1 MNRRTPAELEK
12 RLANLPLPA
21 YPDDLPV
28 VAMRAQIARA
38 IHDHPIV
45 IVCGETGSGKTTQL
59 PKICLEL
66 KRGVNG
72 LIGHTQPRRI
82 AARTVATRIAQEL
95 KTPLGQAVGYKV
107 RFSDKVSPN
116 TYIKLMTDGILLAET
131 QGDPL
136 LKRYDTI
143 IIDEAHERSLNIDF
157 LLGYL
162 KRLLPRRPDLKVIV
176 TSATIDAERFSTH
189 FTHWGIPAPVIE
201 VSGRMYP
208 VEVRYRPLKTK
219 DKTKEK
225 AASLTPDPSAPLQV
239 FPSPNGR
246 GEVRA
251 FARAK
256 EESTDEDIEAAI
268 LDAVDDLARERTG
281 GDILVFLPGEREIR
295 ETAEALRKHHPSG
308 AEILPLFARLSFEE
322 QDRVFKPHTGTRIVL
337 ATNVAETSLTVPG
350 IRYVIDP
357 GVARVNR
364 YSYRNKVE
372 LLQIEKISRASANQR
387 AGRCGRVAAG
397 VCIRLYDEED
407 FAARDEF
414 TDPEILRTSL
424 ASVIL
429 RMKSLK
435 IGDVEDF
442 PFLEPPPP
450 RMIADGYQLLAELG
464 AVDDENQLTPVGWQL
479 AKFPIDPRISRMIV
493 AAKQENC
500 LAEVLIIASALS
512 VQDPRDRPFD
522 RAEAADRAHQPFQ
535 DERSDFM
542 GYLKL
547 WKFFDDAIRHKKS
560 KRKLIDQCQQH
571 FLSHRRLRE
580 WRDIHGQ
587 LAALTGEM
595 GLRENEIPA
604 TYEQIHRALLA
615 GLLGNLGFKNDEGE
629 YLGARG
635 IKFTIFPGSV
645 LRKASST
652 SAKWVMA
659 GELVDTARL
668 YARCVARIEPEWI
681 EPVAAAMLKRHYF
694 DPHWEKDRAMVT
706 AYERVTLYGLTLVPR
721 RSVHYGPIN
730 PVEAREIFI
739 RRALVEGDFQTSA
752 KFFVQNQVVIKEVQA
767 LEHKARKRDVLVDEH
782 TLFAFFNALVPPDI
796 HNGAA
801 FEQWRTQA
809 EQQNPRLLYLTRE
822 YLMRHAAM
830 DITEAQFPETLSA
843 GEVTYKLRYRFEPAH
858 PLDGV
863 TVTVPLHLLNTLEDT
878 PFDWLAPGM
887 IRDKVAAYLKALPKT
902 LRRNLFP
909 LPEQVT
915 AFLTGCDTRKP
926 FVDALAN
933 FVRQRAGQPVATA
946 VWDGAQIPAHLRM
959 NFRVIDDAGREL
971 ANGRDLAALKVQL
984 GQAAQLTFSD
994 IETGI
999 ERDHIKVWDCGDL
1012 PEQIS
1017 FTRNGRKL
1025 TGYPAL
1031 VDERD
1036 SVAIRLFD
1044 VKQAADAAMRAGV
1057 TRLMRLAL
1065 KEQMKQLEKNLRG
1078 FEQASLQLR
1087 SIAGVDDLREDVIAA
1102 ITDRAFIGEDTLPR
1116 TQKDYETQLKRAR
1129 TRLPAVSEGAC
1140 RLLAAIGV
1148 EYHQVSLALGG
1159 AAGALARPA
1168 ADIKAQLSR
1177 LIFKG
1182 WFAATPWEQLAH
1194 LPRYLQ
1200 AMQKR
1205 LEKYPRDIERD
1216 ARHAATIGGW
1226 WKRYD
1231 ALLEKQTQAGAI
1243 DPRLGELR
1251 WQLEELRVSLFAQ
1264 ELKTPYPVS
1273 YKRIEKFW
1281 NAMR

>member
-1 MNRRTPAELEK
+1 MSLPDPEH
-12 RLANLPLPA
+12 RLRNLPKPT

-28 VAMRAQIARA
+28 VARRADIARA
-38 IHDHPIV
+38 ISEHQVV
-45 IVCGETGSGKTTQL
+45 IICGETGSGKTTQL

-66 KRGVNG
+66 QRGVKG

-95 KTPLGQAVGYKV
+95 KSPLGQAVGYKV

-162 KRLLPRRPDLKVIV
+162 KRLLPQRRDLKVIV
-176 TSATIDAERFSTH
+176 TSATIDADRFSKH
-189 FTHWGIPAPVIE
+189 FAHSGKPAPVIE
-201 VSGRMYP
+201 VSGRMFP
-208 VEVRYRPLKTK
+208 VEVRYRPLKTRNK
-219 DKTKEK
+219 A
-225 AASLTPDPSAPLQV
+225 AASLTAGGSGQKV
-239 FPSPNGR
+239 IQ
-246 GEVRA
+246 E
-251 FARAK
+251 
-256 EESTDEDIEAAI
+256 DEDIEAAI
-268 LDAVDDLARERTG
+268 LDAVDDLARDRTG

-295 ETAEALRKHHPSG
+295 DTAEALRKHHPAG
-308 AEILPLFARLSFEE
+308 AEILPLFARLSHEE
-322 QDRVFKPHTGTRIVL
+322 QDRVFKPHGGQRIVL

-387 AGRCGRVAAG
+387 SGRCGRVAAG
-397 VCIRLYDEED
+397 VCIRLYDAED

-424 ASVIL
+424 AAVIL

-479 AKFPIDPRISRMIV
+479 AKFPIDPRISRMIL

-500 LAEVLIIASALS
+500 LREVLIIASALS

-535 DERSDFM
+535 DEHSDFM
-542 GYLKL
+542 AYLKI
-547 WKFFDDAIRHKKS
+547 WSFFDEAIKHKKS
-560 KRKLIDQCQQH
+560 NRKLIDHCQDH

-587 LAALTGEM
+587 LAAVTGEM
-595 GLRENEIPA
+595 GLRENQIPA
-604 TYEQIHRALLA
+604 TFEQIHRALLA
-615 GLLGNLGFKNDEGE
+615 GLLGNLGFKNDEGD

-659 GELVDTARL
+659 GELVETTRL
-668 YARCVARIEPEWI
+668 YARCVAKIDPDWI
-681 EPVAAAMLKRHYF
+681 ERIAGDMVKRHHF

-706 AYERVTLYGLTLVPR
+706 AYERVTLYGLTIVPK

-730 PVEAREIFI
+730 PFEAREIFI
-739 RRALVEGDFQTSA
+739 RRALVEGDYQTTA
-752 KFFVQNQVVIKEVQA
+752 KFFVQNQIVIKEVQA
-767 LEHKARKRDVLVDEH
+767 LEHKARKHDVLVDEQS
-782 TLFAFFNALVPPDI
+782 LFAFFDALVPPDI

-801 FEQWRTQA
+801 FEAWRIEA
-809 EQQNPRLLYLTRE
+809 EKTNPQLLYLTRD
-822 YLMRHAAM
+822 YLMRHSAIA
-830 DITEAQFPETLSA
+830 ITEDQFPETLRVN
-843 GEVTYKLRYRFEPAH
+843 EVTYKVRYRFEPAH

-863 TVTVPLHLLNTLEDT
+863 TVTVPLHLLNTLEET

-915 AFLTGCDTRKP
+915 AFLTECDTRKP
-926 FVDALAN
+926 FTTALAD
-933 FVRQRAGQPVATA
+933 FVRKRAGQPVAAT
-946 VWDGAQIPAHLRM
+946 VWDGAEIPAHLKM

-971 ANGRDLAALKVQL
+971 ANERDLAALQAQL
-984 GQAAQLTFSD
+984 GQAAQLTFATV
-994 IETGI
+994 ETGI
-999 ERDHIKVWDCGDL
+999 ERDNIKVWDCGDL

-1017 FTRNGRKL
+1017 FARNGRKL

-1031 VDERD
+1031 VDENV

-1044 VKQAADAAMRAGV
+1044 VKQAADAAMRLGV

-1078 FEQASLQLR
+1078 FDQAAMQLR
-1087 SIAGVDDLREDVIAA
+1087 GVAGVDDLREDVIAA
-1102 ITDRAFIGEDTLPR
+1102 ITDRAFIGEDALPR
-1116 TQKDYETQLKRAR
+1116 SQKDYETQLKRAR

-1140 RLLAAIGV
+1140 RLLAAIGA
-1148 EYHQVSLALGG
+1148 EYHQVSLALG
-1159 AAGALARPA
+1159 AAKGVLSRPG

-1182 WFAATPWEQLAH
+1182 WFAATPWEQLAQ

-1205 LEKYPRDIERD
+1205 LEKYPRDVERD
-1216 ARHAATIGGW
+1216 GKHAASISGW
-1226 WKRYD
+1226 WKKYEE
-1231 ALLEKQTQAGAI
+1231 LLERQTQAGTVDA
-1243 DPRLGELR
+1243 RLHELR
-1251 WQLEELRVSLFAQ
+1251 WHMEELRVSLFAQ
-1264 ELKTPYPVS
+1264 ELKTPYPIS
-1273 YKRIEKFW
+1273 YKRLEKFW
-1281 NAMR
+1281 SAIQ

>member
-1 MNRRTPAELEK
+1 MRASHEPPAMNIHSATFGA
-12 RLANLPLPA
+12 RLANLPQPT

-28 VAMRAQIARA
+28 VARREDIARA
-38 IHDHPIV
+38 ITDNQVV
-45 IVCGETGSGKTTQL
+45 IICGETGSGKTTQL

-66 KRGVNG
+66 KRGVEG

-95 KTPLGQAVGYKV
+95 KSPLGQAVGYKV

-189 FTHWGIPAPVIE
+189 FNGAPVIE
-201 VSGRMYP
+201 VSGRMFP
-208 VEVRYRPLKTK
+208 VEVHYRPLKTK
-219 DKTKEK
+219 DKTKDK
-225 AASLTPDPSAPLQV
+225 ATPQEA
-239 FPSPNGR
+239 
-246 GEVRA
+246 
-251 FARAK
+251 
-256 EESTDEDIEAAI
+256 EDIEAAI
-268 LDAVDDLARERTG
+268 LDAVDDLARDRTG

-295 ETAEALRKHHPSG
+295 ETAEALRKHHPAG
-308 AEILPLFARLSFEE
+308 TEILPLFARLSHED
-322 QDRVFKPHTGTRIVL
+322 QDRVFKPHGGRRIVL

-350 IRYVIDP
+350 IRYVIDA
-357 GVARVNR
+357 GLARVNR

-372 LLQIEKISRASANQR
+372 LLQTEKISRASANQR

-397 VCIRLYDEED
+397 VCIRLYDAED

-424 ASVIL
+424 AAVIL
-429 RMKSLK
+429 RMKALK

-464 AVDDENQLTPVGWQL
+464 AVDDDNQLTKIGWQL
-479 AKFPIDPRISRMIV
+479 AKFPIDPRISRMIL

-500 LAEVLIIASALS
+500 LAEMLIIASALS
-512 VQDPRDRPFD
+512 VQDPRDRPLD
-522 RAEAADRAHQPFQ
+522 RAEAADRAHQSFQ

-542 GYLKL
+542 AFLKI
-547 WKFFDDAIRHKKS
+547 WKFFDDAIKHKKS
-560 KRKLIDQCQQH
+560 NRKLIDECQAH

-580 WRDIHGQ
+580 LRDIHGQ
-587 LAALTGEM
+587 LAAVTGEM
-595 GLRENEIPA
+595 GLRDNEIPA
-604 TYEQIHRALLA
+604 SYEQIHRALLA

-645 LRKASST
+645 LRKAQP
-652 SAKWVMA
+652 KWVMA
-659 GELVDTARL
+659 GELVETQRL
-668 YARCVARIEPEWI
+668 YARCVAKIDPDWI
-681 EPVAAAMLKRHYF
+681 ERIAGNMVKRHYF

-706 AYERVTLYGLTLVPR
+706 AYERVTLYGLTIVPK
-721 RSVHYGPIN
+721 RSVHYGPIK
-730 PVEAREIFI
+730 PAEAREIFI
-739 RRALVEGDFQTSA
+739 RRALVEGDYQTSA
-752 KFFVQNQVVIKEVQA
+752 KFFSQNQMVIKEVQA
-767 LEHKARKRDVLVDEH
+767 LENKARKRDVMVDEH
-782 TLFAFFNALVPPDI
+782 SLFAFFDERVPVDI
-796 HNGAA
+796 YNGAG
-801 FEQWRTQA
+801 FEAWRA
-809 EQQNPRLLYLTRE
+809 EAEKQNPQLLCLTRE
-822 YLMRHAAM
+822 YLMRHSAM
-830 DITEAQFPETLSA
+830 DITEEQFPETLRV
-843 GEVTYKLRYRFEPAH
+843 GEMSYKLRYRFEPGHA
-858 PLDGV
+858 LDGV
-863 TVTVPLHLLNTLEDT
+863 TVTVPLHLLNTLEET

-887 IRDKVAAYLKALPKT
+887 IRDKVAAYLKALPKN

-915 AFLTGCDTRKP
+915 AFLSASDTRKP
-926 FVDALAN
+926 FTTALAD
-933 FVRQRAGQPVATA
+933 FVRQRAGQPVAAA
-946 VWDGAQIPAHLRM
+946 VWDGAEIPAHLKM

-971 ANGRDLAALKVQL
+971 ASGRDLAALQVQL
-984 GQAAQLTFSD
+984 GQAAQLTFSTAGKT
-994 IETGI
+994 ETGI
-999 ERDHIKVWDCGDL
+999 ERDNIKVWDCGDL
-1012 PEQIS
+1012 PEQIA
-1017 FTRNGRKL
+1017 FTRAGRKL

-1044 VKQAADAAMRAGV
+1044 VKQAADAAMRLGV

-1078 FEQASLQLR
+1078 FDQASMQLR
-1087 SIAGVDDLREDVIAA
+1087 SVEGVDDLREDVIAA
-1102 ITDRAFIGEDTLPR
+1102 ITSRAFIGDDALPR
-1116 TQKDYETQLKRAR
+1116 SQKDYETQLKRAR

-1140 RLLAAIGV
+1140 RLLAEIGAQ
-1148 EYHQVSLALGG
+1148 YHQVSLALGTANG
-1159 AAGALARPA
+1159 MLSRPA
-1168 ADIKAQLSR
+1168 NDIKAQLSR
-1177 LIFKG
+1177 LIYKG
-1182 WFAATPWEQLAH
+1182 FFAATPWEQLTH

-1200 AMQKR
+1200 AMHRR
-1205 LEKYPRDIERD
+1205 LEKYPRDPARD
-1216 ARHAATIGGW
+1216 GKHAASIADW
-1226 WKRYD
+1226 CKRYEK
-1231 ALLEKQTQAGAI
+1231 LLEKQQKTGTVDA
-1243 DPRLGELR
+1243 RLHEFR

-1264 ELKTPYPVS
+1264 ELKTPYPIS
-1273 YKRIEKFW
+1273 YKRLEKFW
-1281 NAMR
+1281 NVMQ

>member
-1 MNRRTPAELEK
+1 MPQSPATLEV
-12 RLANLPLPA
+12 RLANLPRPT
-21 YPDDLPV
+21 YPDELPV
-28 VAMRAQIARA
+28 VARREDIARA
-38 IHDHPIV
+38 IRENQVV
-45 IVCGETGSGKTTQL
+45 IICGETGSGKTTQL

-66 KRGVNG
+66 QRGVKG

-95 KTPLGQAVGYKV
+95 KSPLGQAVGYKV

-162 KRLLPRRPDLKVIV
+162 KRLLPRRRDLKVIV
-176 TSATIDAERFSTH
+176 TSATIDAERFSKH
-189 FTHWGIPAPVIE
+189 FDGAPVIE
-201 VSGRMYP
+201 VSGRMFP

-219 DKTKEK
+219 
-225 AASLTPDPSAPLQV
+225 ASLTPRPSAPLPV
-239 FPSPNGR
+239 FPGPDGR
-246 GEVRA
+246 GEKAVQ
-251 FARAK
+251 
-256 EESTDEDIEAAI
+256 EDEDIEAAI
-268 LDAVDDLARERTG
+268 LDAVDDLARDRTG

-295 ETAEALRKHHPSG
+295 ETAEALRKHHPAG
-308 AEILPLFARLSFEE
+308 AEILPLFARLSHED
-322 QDRVFKPHTGTRIVL
+322 QDRVFKPHGGQRIVL

-350 IRYVIDP
+350 IRYVIDA
-357 GVARVNR
+357 GLARVNR

-387 AGRCGRVAAG
+387 SGRCGRVAAG

-424 ASVIL
+424 AAVIL

-464 AVDDENQLTPVGWQL
+464 AVDDDNQLTKIGWQL
-479 AKFPIDPRISRMIV
+479 AKFPIDPRISRMIL

-535 DERSDFM
+535 DERSDFLA
-542 GYLKL
+542 YLKI
-547 WKFFDDAIRHKKS
+547 WQFFDEAIKHKKS
-560 KRKLIDQCQQH
+560 NRKLMEQCQAH
-571 FLSHRRLRE
+571 FLSQRRMRE

-587 LAALTGEM
+587 LAAVTGEM
-595 GLRENEIPA
+595 GLHENEIPA
-604 TYEQIHRALLA
+604 TFEQIHRALLA

-645 LRKASST
+645 LRKAQP
-652 SAKWVMA
+652 KWVMA
-659 GELVDTARL
+659 AELVETQRL
-668 YARCVARIEPEWI
+668 YARCVAKIDPDWI
-681 EPVAAAMLKRHYF
+681 ERIAGEMVKRHHF

-706 AYERVTLYGLTLVPR
+706 AYERVTLYGLTIVPK

-730 PVEAREIFI
+730 PREAREIFI
-739 RRALVEGDFQTSA
+739 RRALVDGDYQTGA
-752 KFFVQNQVVIKEVQA
+752 KFFVKNQMVIKEVQA
-767 LEHKARKRDVLVDEH
+767 LEHKARKHDVLVDEH
-782 TLFAFFNALVPPDI
+782 TLFAFFDELIPPEI

-801 FEQWRTQA
+801 FEAWRVEA
-809 EQQNPRLLYLTRE
+809 EKQNPQLLYLTRD
-822 YLMRHAAM
+822 YLMRHSAM
-830 DITEAQFPETLSA
+830 DITEEQFPETLDVGDTA
-843 GEVTYKLRYRFEPAH
+843 FKLRYRFEPAH

-863 TVTVPLHLLNTLEDT
+863 TVTVPLHLLNTLEET

-887 IRDKVAAYLKALPKT
+887 IRDKVGAYLKALPKT

-915 AFLTGCDTRKP
+915 AFLSACDTRKP
-926 FVDALAN
+926 FTTALAD
-933 FVRQRAGQPVATA
+933 FVRSRAGQPVSPE
-946 VWDGAQIPAHLRM
+946 VWDGAQIPAHLKM

-971 ANGRDLAALKVQL
+971 ANERDLAALKVQL
-984 GQAAQLTFSD
+984 GQAAQLTFGTMGKA
-994 IETGI
+994 ETGI
-999 ERDHIKVWDCGDL
+999 ERDNLKVWDCGDL
-1012 PEQIS
+1012 PQQIS

-1044 VKQAADAAMRAGV
+1044 VKQAADAAMRLGV

-1065 KEQMKQLEKNLRG
+1065 KEQIKQLEKNLRG
-1078 FEQASLQLR
+1078 FDQAAMQLR
-1087 SIAGVDDLREDVIAA
+1087 GVAGVDDLREDVIAA
-1102 ITDRAFIGEDTLPR
+1102 ITDRAFIGDDALPR
-1116 TQKDYETQLKRAR
+1116 SQKDYEAQLKRAR

-1140 RLLAAIGV
+1140 RLLAAVGV
-1148 EYHQVSLALGG
+1148 EYHQVSLALGNAKG
-1159 AAGALARPA
+1159 VLSRPA

-1182 WFAATPWEQLAH
+1182 FFRATPWEQLTH

-1200 AMQKR
+1200 AMLRR
-1205 LEKYPRDIERD
+1205 LEKYPRDVERD
-1216 ARHAATIGGW
+1216 GKHAASIGGW
-1226 WKRYD
+1226 WKQYEE
-1231 ALLEKQTQAGAI
+1231 LLERQTQAGTV
-1243 DPRLGELR
+1243 DSRLHEVR
-1251 WQLEELRVSLFAQ
+1251 WHIEELRVSLYAQ
-1264 ELKTPYPVS
+1264 ELKTPYPIS
-1273 YKRIEKFW
+1273 YKRLEKFW
-1281 NAMR
+1281 NVLK

>member
-1 MNRRTPAELEK
+1 VSPQEAEQ
-12 RLANLPLPA
+12 RLRNLPQPT

-28 VAMRAQIARA
+28 VARRDDIARA
-38 IHDHPIV
+38 IRDHQVV
-45 IVCGETGSGKTTQL
+45 IICGETGSGKTTQL

-66 KRGVNG
+66 QRGVKG

-95 KTPLGQAVGYKV
+95 KSPLGQVVGYKV

-176 TSATIDAERFSTH
+176 TSATIDAERFAEH
-189 FTHWGIPAPVIE
+189 FNGAPVIE

-225 AASLTPDPSAPLQV
+225 AGDKSALQ
-239 FPSPNGR
+239 
-246 GEVRA
+246 E
-251 FARAK
+251 
-256 EESTDEDIEAAI
+256 DEDIEAAI
-268 LDAVDDLARERTG
+268 LDAVDDLARDRTG

-295 ETAEALRKHHPSG
+295 ETAEALRKHHPAG
-308 AEILPLFARLSFEE
+308 AEILPLFARLSHEE
-322 QDRVFKPHTGTRIVL
+322 QDRVFKPHGGQRIVL

-372 LLQIEKISRASANQR
+372 LLQTEKISRASANQR
-387 AGRCGRVAAG
+387 SGRCGRVAAG
-397 VCIRLYDEED
+397 VCIRLYDQED

-424 ASVIL
+424 AAVIL

-464 AVDDENQLTPVGWQL
+464 AVDDDNQLTPVGWQL
-479 AKFPIDPRISRMIV
+479 AKFPIDPRISRMII
-493 AAKQENC
+493 AAKSENC
-500 LAEVLIIASALS
+500 LHEMLIIASALS

-542 GYLKL
+542 AYLKI
-547 WKFFDDAIRHKKS
+547 WTFFEEAIKHKKS
-560 KRKLIDQCQQH
+560 NRKLIDHCQDH

-587 LAALTGEM
+587 LAAVTGEM
-595 GLRENEIPA
+595 GLHANQTPA
-604 TYEQIHRALLA
+604 SYEQIHRALLA

-645 LRKASST
+645 LRKAQP
-652 SAKWVMA
+652 KWVMA
-659 GELVDTARL
+659 GELVETQRL
-668 YARCVARIEPEWI
+668 YARCVAKIEPEWI
-681 EPVAAAMLKRHYF
+681 ERIAGQMVKRHYF

-706 AYERVTLYGLTLVPR
+706 AYERVTLYGLTIVPK

-730 PVEAREIFI
+730 PGEARDIFI
-739 RRALVEGDFQTSA
+739 RRALTEGDYLA
-752 KFFVQNQVVIKEVQA
+752 KSDFFIKNQQLIKEVQE
-767 LEHKARKRDVLVDEH
+767 LEHKARKRDVLVDDQTIFE
-782 TLFAFFNALVPPDI
+782 FYNALVPADVY
-796 HNGAA
+796 NGAA
-801 FEQWRTQA
+801 FEAWRA
-809 EQQNPRLLYLTRE
+809 EAEKQNPKLLYLTRE

-830 DITEAQFPETLSA
+830 DITEAQFPETLRVN
-843 GEVTYKLRYRFEPAH
+843 EVTYKLRYRFEPAH

-863 TVTVPLHLLNTLEDT
+863 TITVPLHLLNTLEET

-887 IRDKVAAYLKALPKT
+887 IRDKVAAYLKALPKN

-909 LPEQVT
+909 IPEHVT
-915 AFLTGCDTRKP
+915 AFLSECDTKKP
-926 FVDALAN
+926 FIEALAH
-933 FVRQRAGQPVATA
+933 FVRGRSGQPVATD
-946 VWDGAQIPAHLRM
+946 VWDSADIPAHLKM
-959 NFRVIDDAGREL
+959 NFRVIDDAGREM
-971 ANGRDLAALKVQL
+971 ANGRDLSALKVQL
-984 GQAAQLTFSD
+984 GQAAQLTFATV
-994 IETGI
+994 ETGI
-999 ERDHIKVWDCGDL
+999 ERDNIKVWDCGDL

-1025 TGYPAL
+1025 VGYPAL
-1031 VDERD
+1031 VDERE
-1036 SVAIRLFD
+1036 SVAIQLFD
-1044 VKQAADAAMRAGV
+1044 VKQAADAAMRLGV

-1078 FEQASLQLR
+1078 FEQASMQLR
-1087 SIAGVDDLREDVIAA
+1087 GVAGVDDLRDDVIAA
-1102 ITDRAFIGEDTLPR
+1102 ITDRAFIGEDALPR
-1116 TQKDYETQLKRAR
+1116 TQKDYEVQLKRAR

-1148 EYHQVSLALGG
+1148 EYHQVSLALG
-1159 AAGALARPA
+1159 AAKGVLSRPA
-1168 ADIKAQLSR
+1168 TDIKAQLSR

-1182 WFAATPWEQLAH
+1182 FFSATPWEQLTH

-1200 AMQKR
+1200 AMRRR
-1205 LEKYPRDIERD
+1205 LEKYPRDMERD
-1216 ARHAATIGGW
+1216 AKHAASISGW
-1226 WKRYD
+1226 WKKYEE
-1231 ALLEKQTQAGAI
+1231 ALERQTQAGTV
-1243 DPRLGELR
+1243 DERLRELR
-1251 WQLEELRVSLFAQ
+1251 WQIEELRVSLFAQ
-1264 ELKTPYPVS
+1264 ELKTPYPIS
-1273 YKRIEKFW
+1273 YKRLEKFW
-1281 NAMR
+1281 NGMR

>member
-1 MNRRTPAELEK
+1 MSLPDPEH
-12 RLANLPLPA
+12 RLRNLPKPT

-28 VAMRAQIARA
+28 VARRADIARA
-38 IHDHPIV
+38 ISEHQVV
-45 IVCGETGSGKTTQL
+45 IICGETGSGKTTQL

-66 KRGVNG
+66 QRGVKG

-95 KTPLGQAVGYKV
+95 KSPLGQAVGYKV

-162 KRLLPRRPDLKVIV
+162 KRLLPQRRDLKVIV
-176 TSATIDAERFSTH
+176 TSATIDADRFSKH
-189 FTHWGIPAPVIE
+189 FAHSGKPAPVIE
-201 VSGRMYP
+201 VSGRMFP
-208 VEVRYRPLKTK
+208 VEVRYRPLKTRNK
-219 DKTKEK
+219 A
-225 AASLTPDPSAPLQV
+225 AASLTAGGSGQKV
-239 FPSPNGR
+239 IQ
-246 GEVRA
+246 E
-251 FARAK
+251 
-256 EESTDEDIEAAI
+256 DEDIEAAI
-268 LDAVDDLARERTG
+268 LDAVDDLARDRTG

-295 ETAEALRKHHPSG
+295 DTAEALRKHHPAG
-308 AEILPLFARLSFEE
+308 AEILPLFARLSHEE
-322 QDRVFKPHTGTRIVL
+322 QDRVFKPHGGQRIVL

-387 AGRCGRVAAG
+387 SGRCGRVAAG
-397 VCIRLYDEED
+397 VCIRLYDAED

-424 ASVIL
+424 AAVIL

-479 AKFPIDPRISRMIV
+479 AKFPIDPRISRMIL

-500 LAEVLIIASALS
+500 LREVLIIASALS

-535 DERSDFM
+535 DEHSDFM
-542 GYLKL
+542 AYLKI
-547 WKFFDDAIRHKKS
+547 WAFFDEAIKHKKS
-560 KRKLIDQCQQH
+560 NRKLIDHCQDH

-587 LAALTGEM
+587 LAAVTGEM
-595 GLRENEIPA
+595 GLRENQIPA
-604 TYEQIHRALLA
+604 TFEQIHRALLA
-615 GLLGNLGFKNDEGE
+615 GLLGNLGFKNDEGD

-659 GELVDTARL
+659 GELVETTRL
-668 YARCVARIEPEWI
+668 YARCVAKIDPDWI
-681 EPVAAAMLKRHYF
+681 ERIAGDMVKRHHF

-706 AYERVTLYGLTLVPR
+706 VYERVTLYGLTIVPK

-730 PVEAREIFI
+730 PFEAREIFI
-739 RRALVEGDFQTSA
+739 RRALVEGDYQTTA
-752 KFFVQNQVVIKEVQA
+752 KFFVQNQIVIKEVQA
-767 LEHKARKRDVLVDEH
+767 LEHKARKHDVLVDEQS
-782 TLFAFFNALVPPDI
+782 LFAFFDALVPPDI

-801 FEQWRTQA
+801 FEAWRVEA
-809 EQQNPRLLYLTRE
+809 EKTNPQLLYLTRD
-822 YLMRHAAM
+822 YLMRHSAIA
-830 DITEAQFPETLSA
+830 ITEDQFPETLRVN
-843 GEVTYKLRYRFEPAH
+843 EITYKVRYRFEPAH

-863 TVTVPLHLLNTLEDT
+863 TVTVPLHLLNTLEET

-915 AFLTGCDTRKP
+915 AFLTECDTRKP
-926 FVDALAN
+926 FTTALAD
-933 FVRQRAGQPVATA
+933 FVRKRAGQPVAAT
-946 VWDGAQIPAHLRM
+946 VWDGAEIPAHLKM

-971 ANGRDLAALKVQL
+971 ANGRDLAALQAQL
-984 GQAAQLTFSD
+984 GQAAQLTFATV
-994 IETGI
+994 ETGI
-999 ERDHIKVWDCGDL
+999 ERDNIKVWDCGDL

-1031 VDERD
+1031 VDENV

-1044 VKQAADAAMRAGV
+1044 VKQAADAAMRLGV

-1078 FEQASLQLR
+1078 FDQAAMQLR
-1087 SIAGVDDLREDVIAA
+1087 GVAGVDDLREDVIAA
-1102 ITDRAFIGEDTLPR
+1102 ITDRAFIGEDALPR
-1116 TQKDYETQLKRAR
+1116 SQKDYETQLKRAR

-1140 RLLAAIGV
+1140 RLLAAIGA
-1148 EYHQVSLALGG
+1148 EYHQVSLALG
-1159 AAGALARPA
+1159 AAKGVLSRPG

-1182 WFAATPWEQLAH
+1182 WFAATPWEQLAQ

-1205 LEKYPRDIERD
+1205 LEKYPRDVERD
-1216 ARHAATIGGW
+1216 GKHAASISGW
-1226 WKRYD
+1226 RKKYEE
-1231 ALLEKQTQAGAI
+1231 LLERQTQAGTVDA
-1243 DPRLGELR
+1243 RLHELR
-1251 WQLEELRVSLFAQ
+1251 WHMEELRVSLFAQ
-1264 ELKTPYPVS
+1264 ELKTPYPIS
-1273 YKRIEKFW
+1273 YKRLEKFW
-1281 NAMR
+1281 SAIQ

>member
-1 MNRRTPAELEK
+1 MSLPDLEH
-12 RLANLPLPA
+12 RLRNLPQPT

-28 VAMRAQIARA
+28 VARRADIARA
-38 IHDHPIV
+38 ISEHQVV
-45 IVCGETGSGKTTQL
+45 IICGETGSGKTTQL

-66 KRGVNG
+66 QRGVKG

-95 KTPLGQAVGYKV
+95 KSPLGQAVGYKV

-162 KRLLPRRPDLKVIV
+162 KRLLPQRRDLKVIV
-176 TSATIDAERFSTH
+176 TSATIDADRFSKH
-189 FTHWGIPAPVIE
+189 FAHSGKPAPVIE
-201 VSGRMYP
+201 VSGRMFP
-208 VEVRYRPLKTK
+208 VEVRYRPLKTRNK
-219 DKTKEK
+219 A
-225 AASLTPDPSAPLQV
+225 AASLTAGGSGQKV
-239 FPSPNGR
+239 IQ
-246 GEVRA
+246 E
-251 FARAK
+251 
-256 EESTDEDIEAAI
+256 DEDIEAAI
-268 LDAVDDLARERTG
+268 LDAVDDLARDRTG

-295 ETAEALRKHHPSG
+295 DTAEALRKHHPAG
-308 AEILPLFARLSFEE
+308 AEILPLFARLSHEE
-322 QDRVFKPHTGTRIVL
+322 QDRVFKPHGGQRIVL

-387 AGRCGRVAAG
+387 SGRCGRVAAG
-397 VCIRLYDEED
+397 VCIRLYDAED

-424 ASVIL
+424 AAVIL

-479 AKFPIDPRISRMIV
+479 AKFPIDPRISRMIL

-500 LAEVLIIASALS
+500 LCEVLIIASALS

-535 DERSDFM
+535 DEHSDFM
-542 GYLKL
+542 AYLKI
-547 WKFFDDAIRHKKS
+547 WSFFDEAIKHKKS
-560 KRKLIDQCQQH
+560 NRKLIDHCQDH

-587 LAALTGEM
+587 LAAVTGEM
-595 GLRENEIPA
+595 GLRENQIPA
-604 TYEQIHRALLA
+604 TFEQIHRALLA

-659 GELVDTARL
+659 GELVETTRL
-668 YARCVARIEPEWI
+668 YARCVAKIDPDWI
-681 EPVAAAMLKRHYF
+681 ERIAGDMVKRHHF

-706 AYERVTLYGLTLVPR
+706 AYERVTLYGLTIVPK

-730 PVEAREIFI
+730 PFEAREIFI
-739 RRALVEGDFQTSA
+739 RRALVEGDYQTTA
-752 KFFVQNQVVIKEVQA
+752 KFFVQNQIVIKEVQA
-767 LEHKARKRDVLVDEH
+767 LEHKARKHDVLVDEQS
-782 TLFAFFNALVPPDI
+782 LFAFFDALVPPDI

-801 FEQWRTQA
+801 FEAWRVEA
-809 EQQNPRLLYLTRE
+809 EKTNPQLLYLTRD
-822 YLMRHAAM
+822 YLMRHSAIA
-830 DITEAQFPETLSA
+830 ITEDQFPETLRVN
-843 GEVTYKLRYRFEPAH
+843 EVTYKVRYRFEPAH

-863 TVTVPLHLLNTLEDT
+863 TVTVPLHLLNTLEET

-915 AFLTGCDTRKP
+915 AFLTECDTRKP
-926 FVDALAN
+926 FTTALAD
-933 FVRQRAGQPVATA
+933 FVRKRAGQPVAAT
-946 VWDGAQIPAHLRM
+946 VWDGAEIPAHLKM

-971 ANGRDLAALKVQL
+971 ANERDLAALQAQL
-984 GQAAQLTFSD
+984 GQAAQLTFATV
-994 IETGI
+994 ETGI
-999 ERDHIKVWDCGDL
+999 ERDNIKVWDCGDL

-1017 FTRNGRKL
+1017 FARNGRKL

-1031 VDERD
+1031 VDENV

-1044 VKQAADAAMRAGV
+1044 VKQAADAAMRLGV

-1078 FEQASLQLR
+1078 FDQAAMQLR
-1087 SIAGVDDLREDVIAA
+1087 GVAGVDDLREDVIAA
-1102 ITDRAFIGEDTLPR
+1102 ITDRAFIGEDALPR
-1116 TQKDYETQLKRAR
+1116 SQKDYETQLKRAR

-1140 RLLAAIGV
+1140 RLLAAIGA
-1148 EYHQVSLALGG
+1148 EYHQVSLALG
-1159 AAGALARPA
+1159 AAKGVLSRPG

-1182 WFAATPWEQLAH
+1182 WFAATPWEQLAQ

-1205 LEKYPRDIERD
+1205 LDKYPRDMERD
-1216 ARHAATIGGW
+1216 GKHAASISGW
-1226 WKRYD
+1226 RKKYEE
-1231 ALLEKQTQAGAI
+1231 LLERQTQAGTVDA
-1243 DPRLGELR
+1243 RLHELR
-1251 WQLEELRVSLFAQ
+1251 WHMEELRVSLFAQ
-1264 ELKTPYPVS
+1264 ELKTPYPIS
-1273 YKRIEKFW
+1273 YKRLEKFW
-1281 NAMR
+1281 SAIQ

>member
-1 MNRRTPAELEK
+1 MTRRTPAELET
-12 RLANLPLPA
+12 RLANLPRPA

-28 VAMRAQIARA
+28 VVMREEIARA
-38 IHDHPIV
+38 IRDHQVV

-66 KRGVNG
+66 QRGVQG

-82 AARTVATRIAQEL
+82 AARTVAMRIAQEL
-95 KTPLGQAVGYKV
+95 KSPLGQAVGYKV
-107 RFSDKVSPN
+107 RFSDKVSSN

-131 QGDPL
+131 QGDREL
-136 LKRYDTI
+136 RAYDTI

-162 KRLLPRRPDLKVIV
+162 KRLLPLRPDLKVIV
-176 TSATIDAERFSTH
+176 TSATIDAGRFSTH
-189 FTHWGIPAPVIE
+189 FNGAPVIE

-219 DKTKEK
+219 DKSREK
-225 AASLTPDPSAPLQV
+225 LAALTPDPSAPLQV
-239 FPSPNGR
+239 FLSPQGR
-246 GEVRA
+246 GAVRA
-251 FARAK
+251 FARAN

-268 LDAVDDLARERTG
+268 LDAVDDLARDRTG

-322 QDRVFKPHTGTRIVL
+322 QDRVFKPHSGRRIVL

-357 GVARVNR
+357 GLSRVNR

-372 LLQIEKISRASANQR
+372 LLQVEKISRASANQR

-414 TDPEILRTSL
+414 TDPEILRSSL

-479 AKFPIDPRISRMIV
+479 AKFPIDPRISRMII

-500 LAEVLIIASALS
+500 LDEVLIIASALS

-542 GYLKL
+542 AYLKI
-547 WKFFDDAIRHKKS
+547 WTFFDQAIKHRKS
-560 KRKLIDQCQQH
+560 NRKLADQLQEH
-571 FLSHRRLRE
+571 FLSQRRLRE

-604 TYEQIHRALLA
+604 TFEQIHRALLA
-615 GLLGNLGFKNDEGE
+615 GLLGNLGFKNDEVE

-645 LRKASST
+645 LRKAQP
-652 SAKWVMA
+652 KWVMA
-659 GELVDTARL
+659 AELVETTRL
-668 YARCVARIEPEWI
+668 YARCAAKIDPDWI
-681 EPVAAAMLKRHYF
+681 ERIAGEMVKRHYF

-706 AYERVTLYGLTLVPR
+706 AYERVTLYGLTIVPK

-730 PVEAREIFI
+730 PREAREIFI
-739 RRALVEGDFQTSA
+739 RRALVEGDYATTA
-752 KFFVQNQVVIKEVQA
+752 KFFSQNQKVIKEVQA

-782 TLFAFFNALVPPDI
+782 TLFAFYDAAVPLQI

-801 FEQWRTQA
+801 FDAWRCEA
-809 EQQNPRLLYLTRE
+809 EQSNPQLLYLTRE
-822 YLMRHAAM
+822 YLMRHSAM
-830 DITEAQFPETLSA
+830 DITEAQFPETLRV
-843 GEVTYKLRYRFEPAH
+843 GDVTYQLCYRFEPAH

-863 TVTVPLHLLNTLEDT
+863 TVTVPLHLLNTLDDT

-887 IRDKVAAYLKALPKT
+887 IRDKVSAYLKVLPKA

-909 LPEQVT
+909 IPEQVT
-915 AFLTGCDTRKP
+915 AFLTGSDASRP
-926 FVDALAN
+926 FVAALAN
-933 FVRQRAGQPVATA
+933 FVRQRAGQPVAA
-946 VWDGAQIPAHLRM
+946 DVWDGAEIPAHLKM
-959 NFRVIDDAGREL
+959 NFRVVDDAGREL
-971 ANGRDLAALKVQL
+971 AGGRDLAALKAQL
-984 GQAAQLTFSD
+984 GQAAQLTFAKV
-994 IETGI
+994 ETGL
-999 ERDHIKVWDCGDL
+999 ERDNIRVWDCGDL
-1012 PEQIS
+1012 PEQLA
-1017 FTRNGRKL
+1017 FTHNGRKL

-1031 VDERD
+1031 VDQRD

-1044 VKQAADAAMRAGV
+1044 VKSTADSAMRLGV

-1078 FEQASLQLR
+1078 FEQAAMQLR
-1087 SIAGVDDLREDVIAA
+1087 GVAGVDDLREDVITA
-1102 ITDRAFIGEDTLPR
+1102 ITDRAFIGEDALPR
-1116 TQKDYETQLKRAR
+1116 SQKDYEAQLKRAR

-1148 EYHQVSLALGG
+1148 EYHQVSLAVG
-1159 AAGALARPA
+1159 AAKGPLARPA

-1182 WFAATPWEQLAH
+1182 WFAATPWEQLSH

-1205 LEKYPRDIERD
+1205 LEKYPRDIEHGERD

-1226 WKRYD
+1226 WKRYEE
-1231 ALLEKQTQAGAI
+1231 LLEKQTQAGTVDA
-1243 DPRLGELR
+1243 RLQQLR
-1251 WQLEELRVSLFAQ
+1251 WHLEELRVSLYAQ
-1264 ELKTPYPVS
+1264 ELKTPYPMS
-1273 YKRIEKFW
+1273 YKRLEKFW
-1281 NAMR
+1281 NAMK